1 MSPAASSKRSGASPM
16 TTKPPAPGEPGRPAR
31 ESGPPGPPG
40 PRDQRDQR
48 DQPGQPG
55 PPGPR
60 GLPGPF
66 GPPDL
71 QRAKLATLWT
81 LVMDRF
87 RDYLHWV
94 TMVTDDPRLNPGGSH
109 DPDA

>member
-1 MSPAASSKRSGASPM
+1 M
-16 TTKPPAPGEPGRPAR
+16 TIKPPAPGEPGRPAH
-31 ESGPPGPPG
+31 ESGPPG
-40 PRDQRDQR
+40 PRDQRDQ
-48 DQPGQPG
+48 PGQPAPPG
-55 PPGPR
+55 PRDQRDQSGPR

>member
-1 MSPAASSKRSGASPM
+1 M
-16 TTKPPAPGEPGRPAR
+16 TTTPPAPGEPGRPAH
-31 ESGPPGPPG
+31 ESGPPGPSG
-40 PRDQRDQR
+40 PRDQ
-48 DQPGQPG
+48 
-55 PPGPR
+55 
-60 GLPGPF
+60 PGPF

>member
-1 MSPAASSKRSGASPM
+1 M
-16 TTKPPAPGEPGRPAR
+16 TTKPPAPGEPGRPVH
-31 ESGPPGPPG
+31 ESGPPGP
-40 PRDQRDQR
+40 RDQR

-55 PPGPR
+55 PPGPRDQSGPR